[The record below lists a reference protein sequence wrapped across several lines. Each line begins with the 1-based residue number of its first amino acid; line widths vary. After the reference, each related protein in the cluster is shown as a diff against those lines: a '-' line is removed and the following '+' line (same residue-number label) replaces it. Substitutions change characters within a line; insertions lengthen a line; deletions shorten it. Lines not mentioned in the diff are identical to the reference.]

1 VWTTK
6 DASVGAAACT
16 AEMSSTII
24 VGANA
29 RGSETGRA
37 SLVGAMGT
45 RTSLSTSGRV
55 STSWSDGGRNV
66 AVRWTPGG
74 RNVGVRETDF
84 RVPSPTGELRDE
96 TSRPTRIPTATQAE
110 I

>member
-1 VWTTK
+1 
-6 DASVGAAACT
+6 
-16 AEMSSTII
+16 
-24 VGANA
+24 
-29 RGSETGRA
+29 
-37 SLVGAMGT
+37 VGAMGT
-45 RTSLSTSGRV
+45 RTSLSTPAGLSI
-55 STSWSDGGRNV
+55 SWSD
-66 AVRWTPGG
+66 GG